1 MTDLERRA
9 LLGDTEAQRECTEK
23 GIVLPCPWC
32 NGTAKIIV
40 CDDEGNRHSDDYE
53 NDPWSGLG
61 YFLYHSESE
70 NPDCPIAHD
79 DYTQCGRYIYD
90 SREEAIDAWNTRQA
104 PPIGRCKDCNFYVPS
119 FEWEGGNIP
128 SNCTHPLTELY
139 VINDDDFCSYF
150 EPKGGEEK

>member
-9 LLGDTEAQRECTEK
+9 LLGDRQAQEECTRQ

-32 NGTAKIIV
+32 KGTAKIIV
-40 CDDEGNRHSDDYE
+40 CDDEGNHHPDDYE
-53 NDPWSGLG
+53 NDPWSGIG

-90 SREEAIDAWNTRQA
+90 SREDAIDAWNTRPA
-104 PPIGRCKDCNFYVPS
+104 PPIGRCVECAKRKTSECEMYFSCNCG
-119 FEWEGGNIP
+119 EQHTWETDN
-128 SNCTHPLTELY
+128 
-139 VINDDDFCSYF
+139 DFCSGF
-150 EPKGGEEK
+150 AQEDGEENAKI

>member
-9 LLGDTEAQRECTEK
+9 LLGNRQAQEECTRH

-32 NGTAKIIV
+32 KGTAKIIV
-40 CDDEGNRHSDDYE
+40 CDDEGNHHPDDYE
-53 NDPWSGLG
+53 NDPWSGIG

-90 SREEAIDAWNTRQA
+90 SREDAIDAWNTRPA
-104 PPIGRCKDCNFYVPS
+104 PPIGRCVECKFANTED
-119 FEWEGGNIP
+119 GGLY
-128 SNCTHPLTELY
+128 CEL
-139 VINDDDFCSYF
+139 DDYQREECDFCSDF
-150 EPKGGEEK
+150 EPKAGEEDAEI

>member
-9 LLGDTEAQRECTEK
+9 LLGDRQAQEECTRQ

-32 NGTAKIIV
+32 KGIAKIIV
-40 CDDEGNRHSDDYE
+40 CDDEGNHHPDDYE
-53 NDPWSGLG
+53 NDPWSGIG

-90 SREEAIDAWNTRQA
+90 SREDAIDAWNTRPA
-104 PPIGRCKDCNFYVPS
+104 PPIGRCAS
-119 FEWEGGNIP
+119 
-128 SNCTHPLTELY
+128 CTHWDDRTCECESASDIELAYHKYTEP
-139 VINDDDFCSYF
+139 DFFCGDY
-150 EPKGGEEK
+150 EPKDGEEDAKS